1 MCLQKLGGDHLH
13 DFNNWV
19 QVLAGAIGTIATAL
33 AVAHKT
39 NRADYDAIIKEHRT
53 EKEELKKERD
63 EFKQN
68 YYREREL
75 KIKAENEAL
84 EYKTKCKI
92 LSKELK
98 RKNKH

>member
-1 MCLQKLGGDHLH
+1 MH

-68 YYREREL
+68 YYNEREL
-75 KIKAENEAL
+75 RNKAENQL
-84 EYKTKCKI
+84 FEYKTKCKI
-92 LSKELK
+92 LSKELEQEK
-98 RKNKH
+98 STRDKS

>member
-1 MCLQKLGGDHLH
+1 MH
-13 DFNNWV
+13 DLNSWV

-39 NRADYDAIIKEHRT
+39 NRADYDAIIKEHRA

-68 YYREREL
+68 YYNEREL
-75 KIKAENEAL
+75 RIKAETEAL
-84 EYKTKCKI
+84 EFKTKCKI

-98 RKNKH
+98 QKNEH

>member
-1 MCLQKLGGDHLH
+1 MH

-68 YYREREL
+68 YYNEREMRN
-75 KIKAENEAL
+75 KAENELL
-84 EYKTKCKI
+84 ECKTKYKI
-92 LSKELK
+92 LSEKLK
-98 RKNKH
+98 QQKSTRNKS

>member
-1 MCLQKLGGDHLH
+1 MH
-13 DFNNWV
+13 DLNSWV

-39 NRADYDAIIKEHRT
+39 NRADYDAIIQEHKSERD
-53 EKEELKKERD
+53 ELKRERD

-68 YYREREL
+68 YYNEREL
-75 KIKAENEAL
+75 RIKAETEAL

-92 LSKELK
+92 LSEKLK
-98 RKNKH
+98 QQKSTRNKS